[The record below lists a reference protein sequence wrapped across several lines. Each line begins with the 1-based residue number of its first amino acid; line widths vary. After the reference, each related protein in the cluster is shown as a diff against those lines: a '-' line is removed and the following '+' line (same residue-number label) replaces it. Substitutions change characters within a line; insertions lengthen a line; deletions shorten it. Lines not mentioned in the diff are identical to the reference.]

1 MRHGIIRGS
10 SSAFVLTGAALLLAA
25 CGGGQAPGGAT
36 APPAAQAA
44 APTAADAAK
53 FVDTVNEQLKAQYTE
68 TTAASWISETF
79 INDDTQLLSAKAGER
94 ALALQS
100 QLIEES
106 KKYRGLDLPPA
117 TARPIQLL
125 KISNPV
131 PAPTDPLKRGELTR
145 LAARLDGEYGAGKYC
160 PPGKSGEDCLNLDQL
175 EQIIDHSRDPQAL
188 AQAWAGWHSV
198 GKPMKQDYARLAQLM
213 DEGAVE
219 LGYKDAGELWRAG
232 YDMSPEQ
239 FSAETERLWA
249 QVQPLYQQLHCFV
262 RARLHRKYGDLVP
275 ANGLIPADLLGN
287 MWAQDWSNVYDL
299 VEPYPGAGSADVD
312 GALQARHDALEQ
324 RKLAEF
330 QAKFAG
336 EHPGQKATVQ
346 QVAALEQ
353 QVDTQFAKDTAK
365 IAEDFYTSIGFPA
378 LPESFWDKSMLT
390 RPRDRDVVCHAS
402 AWDMNQAGDVRIKM
416 CIKPNEESLETI
428 HHEMGHIYYYL
439 HYNPQPELYQNGAHD
454 GFHEAI
460 GDTITLSITPQ
471 HLQKIGL
478 LKDVKDDRKALVNA
492 QMKRALA
499 KIAFLPF
506 GKLIDQWRWQVF
518 SGAIPP
524 QAYNAGWW
532 KLREQYQGIAPPL
545 PRSEEDF
552 DPGAKYHVPGNT
564 PYTRYFLSF
573 IIQFQF
579 QKALCDAAGFDG
591 PLYQCDIY
599 NSKAAGKKFA
609 DMLSL
614 GASKPWPEAMQAL
627 TGQEHMDASA
637 ITEYFA
643 PLMDYL
649 KEQNQGQSCGWQA
662 PADPLAGPQ
671 SAAVPAAGGKT

>member
-1 MRHGIIRGS
+1 MS
-10 SSAFVLTGAALLLAA
+10 YFVPQRRLAPSFAAAALLLAA
-25 CGGGQAPGGAT
+25 CGGSPEPGAT
-36 APPAAQAA
+36 ASPAAPPK
-44 APTAADAAK
+44 PTVSDAAQ
-53 FVDTVNEQLKAQYTE
+53 FVDKVNTQLKAQYPE
-68 TTAASWISETF
+68 GTAAGWVSETF
-79 INDDTQLLSAKAGER
+79 INEDTQLLNAKANER
-94 ALALQS
+94 GLALQS

-106 KKYRGLDLPPA
+106 KKYNGIGLPPEI
-117 TARPIQLL
+117 ARSIQLL

-131 PAPTDPLKRGELTR
+131 PAPTNPAKRAELTQ
-145 LAARLDGEYGAGKYC
+145 LATRLDGEYGAGKYC
-160 PPGKSGEDCLNLDQL
+160 PPGKSGDDCLNLDQL

-188 AQAWAGWHSV
+188 AAAWAGWHSV

-232 YDMSPEQ
+232 YDMTPEQ
-239 FSAETERLWA
+239 FSSETERLWT
-249 QVQPLYQQLHCFV
+249 QVQPLYEQLHCYV
-262 RARLHRKYGDLVP
+262 RDRLHQKYGDLVP
-275 ANGLIPADLLGN
+275 EDGLIPADLLGN

-299 VEPYPGAGSADVD
+299 VEPYKGAGSLDVD
-312 GALQARHDALEQ
+312 GALQQRHDALEKQ
-324 RKLAEF
+324 KLADF
-330 QAKFAG
+330 QIKFNK
-336 EHPGQKATVQ
+336 EHPGKKPTLQ
-346 QVAALEQ
+346 QLDAVEQ
-353 QVDTQFAKDTAK
+353 QVDTQYAVNTAK

-378 LPESFWDKSMLT
+378 LPASFWDKSMLT

-402 AWDMNQAGDVRIKM
+402 AWDLNQAGDVRVKM

-428 HHEMGHIYYYL
+428 HHEMGHIYYFL
-439 HYNPQPELYQNGAHD
+439 HYNQQPELYQNGAHD

-460 GDTITLSITPQ
+460 GDTITLSLTPQ

-478 LKDVKDDRKALVNA
+478 VKDVKDDQKALINA

-518 SGAIPP
+518 DGEAKPEH
-524 QAYNAGWW
+524 YNAAWW
-532 KLREQYQGIAPPL
+532 TLREKYQGIAPPL
-545 PRSEEDF
+545 ARSEEDF

-573 IIQFQF
+573 VIQFQF
-579 QKALCDAAGFDG
+579 QKALCDAAGFTG

-599 NSKAAGKKFA
+599 NSKEAGKKFG
-609 DMLSL
+609 DMLAL
-614 GASKPWPEAMQAL
+614 GASKPWPEAMKAL
-627 TGQEHMDASA
+627 TGQDKMDASA

-643 PLMDYL
+643 PLMGYL
-649 KEQNQGQSCGWQA
+649 KEQNQGKSCGWQA

-671 SAAVPAAGGKT
+671 SAAAPTATGKT